1 MSCKDVPIK
10 CKPSPARHVSPFWGF
25 TAFTPTIPK
34 LYWDVKSQEQ
44 RILRI
49 CDLLDKLICYSDYLG
64 DNVEVNR
71 QDIEALKRDFL
82 RFKEHG
88 FDDFYLQQVEKW
100 ISDNLQAIF
109 QLATK
114 QVFLGLTLDGYFVS
128 YIPEGNAWDDV
139 VFDTGATYDLDTYG
153 RLMLYYPTDSNSDV
167 WQSDMPDNTINARVA
182 QLEQRVARNEN
193 TLYTPITEG
202 DL

>member
-10 CKPSPARHVSPFWGF
+10 CKPSPARYISPFWGF

-64 DNVEVNR
+64 DNVELNR
-71 QDIEALKRDFL
+71 QDIETLKSEFEE
-82 RFKEHG
+82 FKEHG
-88 FDDFYLQQVEKW
+88 FDDFYLKQVEKW
-100 ISDNLQAIF
+100 ISDNLQTIF

-114 QVFLGLTLDGYFVS
+114 QVFFGLTLDGYFVS

-153 RLMLYYPTDSNSDV
+153 RLVLYYPTDSNSDI
-167 WQSDMPDNTINARVA
+167 WQSDMPDNTINVRVA
-182 QLEQRVARNEN
+182 QLEQRVTRNEDA
-193 TLYTPITEG
+193 LYTPITEG